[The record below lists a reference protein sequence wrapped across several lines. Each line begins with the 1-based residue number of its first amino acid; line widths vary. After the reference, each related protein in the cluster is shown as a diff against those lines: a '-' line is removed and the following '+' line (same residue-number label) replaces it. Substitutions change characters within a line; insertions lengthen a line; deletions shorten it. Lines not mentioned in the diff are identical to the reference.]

1 MYKDKMIKGLILIG
15 LFMLPVL
22 GIFVSETQAEKVSKT
37 ERTRIQGMVMN
48 FADSYAAHIH
58 QSNAVFQQRFSNM
71 TTRTHFMQMALNS
84 VVVAYDIAAGPHPP
98 HSLVNMV
105 VMVTLQRI
113 VWQEHWQPNV
123 FGPQASFQLELLQQ
137 LESEIWS
144 IADKEFSREQLNILK
159 ELILAWRKAHPDQNI
174 VASIRFT
181 DFSSLK
187 DIFRLAESKG
197 LFSGISKAVDTAEEL
212 RRLGDRFRYQI
223 SRMQLLLNFQLELA
237 YMQLANKPE
246 LQTLMQDST
255 KLAAAAQQVAQV
267 TARLPEMTQNAF
279 TKLESESAR
288 LSSLL
293 EVLNQTMGTGDE
305 LAVEVNRAIVAL
317 DSLVSRF
324 DPIRAEH
331 GAKPID
337 IVQLG
342 ELARDAAV
350 TGRQLNDLLQ
360 TADHFL
366 SEQDKE
372 KRLANLVE
380 ALANIEGQG
389 KQLID
394 FIFYRILVIVV
405 TILFGSFL
413 LAIFYRYISNKY
425 FDTRKRESISD

>member
-1 MYKDKMIKGLILIG
+1 
-15 LFMLPVL
+15 
-22 GIFVSETQAEKVSKT
+22 
-37 ERTRIQGMVMN
+37 
-48 FADSYAAHIH
+48 
-58 QSNAVFQQRFSNM
+58 
-71 TTRTHFMQMALNS
+71 
-84 VVVAYDIAAGPHPP
+84 
-98 HSLVNMV
+98 VNMV

>member
-37 ERTRIQGMVMN
+37 ERARIQSRVMN
-48 FADSYAAHIH
+48 FADSYAAQIH

-71 TTRTHFMQMALNS
+71 TARTQFMQMTLNS

-113 VWQEHWQPNV
+113 VWQEHWQ
-123 FGPQASFQLELLQQ
+123 LQQ
-137 LESEIWS
+137 LEGEIWS
-144 IADKEFSREQLNILK
+144 IADKEFSLEQLNILK
-159 ELILAWRKAHPDQNI
+159 ELILTWRKAHPDQNI

-181 DFSSLK
+181 DFRSLK
-187 DIFRLAESKG
+187 EIFRLAESKG

-255 KLAAAAQQVAQV
+255 KLAAAAQQVALV

-288 LSSLL
+288 LRSLL

-305 LAVEVNRAIVAL
+305 LAVEINRAITAL

-324 DPIRAEH
+324 DPIRAED
-331 GAKPID
+331 GVKPID

-380 ALANIEGQG
+380 ALAKIEGQG

-394 FIFYRILVIVV
+394 FIFFRILVIVV

-425 FDTRKRESISD
+425 FDTRKRERFSD

>member
-37 ERTRIQGMVMN
+37 ERARIQSRVMN

-71 TTRTHFMQMALNS
+71 TTRTQFMQMTLNS
-84 VVVAYDIAAGPHPP
+84 VVVAYDIAAGPHPS

-331 GAKPID
+331 GVKPID

>member
-37 ERTRIQGMVMN
+37 ERARIQSRVMN
-48 FADSYAAHIH
+48 FADSYAAQIH

-71 TTRTHFMQMALNS
+71 TARTQFMQMTLNS

-137 LESEIWS
+137 LEGEIWS
-144 IADKEFSREQLNILK
+144 IADKEFSLEQLNILK
-159 ELILAWRKAHPDQNI
+159 ELILTWRKAHPDQNI

-181 DFSSLK
+181 DFRSLK
-187 DIFRLAESKG
+187 EIFRLAESKG

-237 YMQLANKPE
+237 YMQL
-246 LQTLMQDST
+246 
-255 KLAAAAQQVAQV
+255 KLAAAAQQVALV

-288 LSSLL
+288 LRSLL

-305 LAVEVNRAIVAL
+305 LAVEINRAITAL

-324 DPIRAEH
+324 DPIRAED
-331 GAKPID
+331 GVKPID

-380 ALANIEGQG
+380 ALAKIEGQG

-394 FIFYRILVIVV
+394 FIFFRILVIVV

-425 FDTRKRESISD
+425 FDTRKRERFSD